1 MPMVLNKPNL
11 PKETKDTL
19 TAHEVAQFIAEG
31 DKRPAKSRAV
41 SRTYR
46 LNQIFIDVMEADA
59 KRIGLGNTDI
69 LKAALTAWNS
79 LNENEKNHWVLESNK
94 M

>member
-1 MPMVLNKPNL
+1 MAMILNKPNL
-11 PKETKDTL
+11 PTETKDTP
-19 TAHEVAQFIAEG
+19 TAQEVARFIAEG
-31 DKRPAKSRAV
+31 DKRPPKSRAV

-59 KRIGLGNTDI
+59 KRMGVGNTDI

-79 LNENEKNHWVLESNK
+79 FNENEKNHWVLESNK